1 LEIYYQHTMKAFSN
15 LKRDFRTR
23 YKPRGRDMRRGNAQA
38 LDEDDSESLR
48 PDTAMT
54 QDSVMSTRED
64 IMSDAHFA
72 NLAYRSQQV
81 IGESIQPTERPD
93 GRIDSSAKG
102 RETQDEGEVIEYTEP
117 FVFEKL
123 PDRETAVDMPSA
135 LEEPQNQAATED
147 TDSNTP
153 EEPQDQAPTQD
164 TEPSAPEESEAQEAM
179 PEDTDLD
186 LQNQEEEATEDLS
199 PLTFEEAQAIR
210 DQSYLAFASEEE
222 DDFTDGPARFVLG
235 VDGIKQ
241 CAALV
246 LTYELSQKIQKAI
259 HGQREYVRVENA
271 SLSQIQALSR
281 LEGDVRRQVASC
293 NTRLAIMEEENRLD
307 SEDAQNLEQQRAKLE
322 LMVEDVQG
330 RRKAVLTDVEVQGRK
345 LRSLQAAAN
354 KHLEE
359 AFICANLLVQEEEE
373 AEPEIEDLD
382 MAQEYEAF
390 CRRLESAN
398 DEPFE
403 AAAPP
408 LDLTSEHLQVALPS
422 EEEQT
427 RQNHINALWASKE
440 TLEQARRD
448 FEEREIQRAHELNAN
463 MVAADNGEAPTDD
476 SPEAFDVRWVL
487 RYRELTKALI
497 EAETAYAETKR
508 TAFEAGVPLPFV
520 DNETVCEAMDGDDD
534 GLGYTISK
542 EQELVASAP
551 SPIVR
556 RWLAKVPEGVEV
568 GSPSFGSEIRS
579 DGDDWEAEEV
589 EISDSRSM
597 LAEGRERARIDRWRK
612 ACGDAKGE

>member
-1 LEIYYQHTMKAFSN
+1 LETYYQHTMKAFSN

-23 YKPRGRDMRRGNAQA
+23 YKPRGRDRRRGNAQA
-38 LDEDDSESLR
+38 LGEDDSESLR

-64 IMSDAHFA
+64 IISDAHLA
-72 NLAYRSQQV
+72 NPAYCPQQV
-81 IGESIQPTERPD
+81 IEESMQPTERLD

-102 RETQDEGEVIEYTEP
+102 KETQDEGEVIEYTEP
-117 FVFEKL
+117 FVFEKI
-123 PDRETAVDMPSA
+123 PDRETAVEDTMPSA
-135 LEEPQNQAATED
+135 PKELQNQAAMED
-147 TDSNTP
+147 TDPGTP
-153 EEPQDQAPTQD
+153 EEFQDQATMQD
-164 TEPSAPEESEAQEAM
+164 TDPDALEDSKVQEAM
-179 PEDTDLD
+179 PSDTDLD
-186 LQNQEEEATEDLS
+186 LQNQEEEQTQEALE

-241 CAALV
+241 CAALL

-271 SLSQIQALSR
+271 SLSQRQALSR

-330 RRKAVLTDVEVQGRK
+330 RRKAVLTDVKVQGRK

-382 MAQEYEAF
+382 TAQEYKAF

-398 DEPFE
+398 DGPFE

-422 EEEQT
+422 EEEQAH
-427 RQNHINALWASKE
+427 QNHINALWASKE

-448 FEEREIQRAHELNAN
+448 FEEREIQRSHELNAN
-463 MVAADNGEAPTDD
+463 MVAADNGETPTDD

-487 RYRELTKALI
+487 RYRELTRALI
-497 EAETAYAETKR
+497 EAETAYAR
-508 TAFEAGVPLPFV
+508 VVPMAILFV
-520 DNETVCEAMDGDDD
+520 QD
-534 GLGYTISK
+534 LY
-542 EQELVASAP
+542 L
-551 SPIVR
+551 IV
-556 RWLAKVPEGVEV
+556 P
-568 GSPSFGSEIRS
+568 
-579 DGDDWEAEEV
+579 D
-589 EISDSRSM
+589 
-597 LAEGRERARIDRWRK
+597 
-612 ACGDAKGE
+612 

>member
-1 LEIYYQHTMKAFSN
+1 LEIYYQHIMKAFSN
-15 LKRDFRTR
+15 LERDFRTR
-23 YKPRGRDMRRGNAQA
+23 YKPRGRDRRRGNAQA
-38 LDEDDSESLR
+38 LGEDDSESLR

-64 IMSDAHFA
+64 IMSDAHLA
-72 NLAYRSQQV
+72 NPAYCSQQV

-102 RETQDEGEVIEYTEP
+102 EVIVYTEP

-123 PDRETAVDMPSA
+123 PDREMAVEDTMPSA
-135 LEEPQNQAATED
+135 PKELQNQAAIED
-147 TDSNTP
+147 TDPNTP
-153 EEPQDQAPTQD
+153 EEPQDQAKTQD
-164 TEPSAPEESEAQEAM
+164 TEPSVPEQSGVHETM
-179 PEDTDLD
+179 PSDTDLD
-186 LQNQEEEATEDLS
+186 LQNQEEEQAPEDIS
-199 PLTFEEAQAIR
+199 PLTSEEAQAIR

-222 DDFTDGPARFVLG
+222 DDFTNGPARFVLG

-241 CAALV
+241 CAALL

-259 HGQREYVRVENA
+259 YGQREYVRVENA
-271 SLSQIQALSR
+271 SLSQRQALSR

-330 RRKAVLTDVEVQGRK
+330 RRKAVLTEVEVQGRK

-408 LDLTSEHLQVALPS
+408 ST
-422 EEEQT
+422 
-427 RQNHINALWASKE
+427 
-440 TLEQARRD
+440 
-448 FEEREIQRAHELNAN
+448 
-463 MVAADNGEAPTDD
+463 
-476 SPEAFDVRWVL
+476 
-487 RYRELTKALI
+487 
-497 EAETAYAETKR
+497 
-508 TAFEAGVPLPFV
+508 
-520 DNETVCEAMDGDDD
+520 
-534 GLGYTISK
+534 
-542 EQELVASAP
+542 
-551 SPIVR
+551 
-556 RWLAKVPEGVEV
+556 
-568 GSPSFGSEIRS
+568 
-579 DGDDWEAEEV
+579 
-589 EISDSRSM
+589 
-597 LAEGRERARIDRWRK
+597 
-612 ACGDAKGE
+612 